1 MRTLRLA
8 LHRLLKP
15 SLAATTLLGTVLL
28 LARQFPQLTSIQEP
42 GALLSTGFVGVW
54 AVQWGPPT
62 RNSVLI
68 VAGILGA
75 LLVAMVDLALG
86 GFLGLPG
93 PASPGMDLARAAL
106 AGLLGVGVATLL
118 QQRFTT

>member
-8 LHRLLKP
+8 IRRLLKP
-15 SLAATTLLGTVLL
+15 SLAAGTLLGTVLV

-42 GALLSTGFVGVW
+42 GALLSTGFAGVW

-62 RNSVLI
+62 RHSVLV

-75 LLVAMVDLALG
+75 LLVASVNVTLG
-86 GFLGLPG
+86 GYLGLAG
-93 PASPGMDLARAAL
+93 SSSPALELARAAL

>member
-8 LHRLLKP
+8 IRRLLKP
-15 SLAATTLLGTVLL
+15 SLAAGTLLGTVLL

-42 GALLSTGFVGVW
+42 SALLSTGFAGVW

-62 RNSVLI
+62 RRSVLV
-68 VAGILGA
+68 VAGTLGA
-75 LLVAMVDLALG
+75 LLVASVNVALG
-86 GFLGLPG
+86 GFLGLAG
-93 PASPGMDLARAAL
+93 SSAPALELSRAAL

>member
-8 LHRLLKP
+8 IRRLLKP
-15 SLAATTLLGTVLL
+15 SLAAGTLLGTALL

-42 GALLSTGFVGVW
+42 SALLSTGFAGVW

-62 RNSVLI
+62 RQSVLV
-68 VAGILGA
+68 VAGVLGA
-75 LLVAMVDLALG
+75 LLVAAVNVGLG
-86 GFLGLPG
+86 GLLGLAG
-93 PASPGMDLARAAL
+93 SSAPAQELARAAL